1 VARLA
6 VPSDMRQYTDGA
18 ATIEVAAENYR
29 DMVSELRRRFPA
41 LTGEIIRKQALA
53 IDGMIV
59 TEPLLETFAP
69 DSELVFFAKIAG
81 G

>member
-1 VARLA
+1 
-6 VPSDMRQYTDGA
+6 MRHCTDGA
-18 ATIEVAAENYR
+18 AAIEVQAENYR
-29 DMVSELRRRFPA
+29 DLVGELRRRFPA
-41 LTGEIIRKQALA
+41 LTPEMIRKQALA

-59 TEPLLETFAP
+59 TEPLLETCAP